1 MISANALGDVIR
13 NLSVEYKYPVVESK
27 YCVFVLFI
35 FRTGLGVASEFR
47 IGNAVDG
54 TGPGV
59 TATLPRDPRVSP
71 DNISEYPHLMLS
83 LLPLT

>member
-13 NLSVEYKYPVVESK
+13 NLSVEYKYLVVESK

-54 TGPGV
+54 TGPVSRPHSPV
-59 TATLPRDPRVSP
+59 TQESV
-71 DNISEYPHLMLS
+71 
-83 LLPLT
+83 LTTSQNTRI

>member
-35 FRTGLGVASEFR
+35 FRTLGVASEFR
-47 IGNAVDG
+47 IGNAMALTPG
-54 TGPGV
+54 TGPRV
-59 TATLPRDPRVSP
+59 TAVLTGDPE
-71 DNISEYPHLMLS
+71 SE
-83 LLPLT
+83 LTTSQNTRI